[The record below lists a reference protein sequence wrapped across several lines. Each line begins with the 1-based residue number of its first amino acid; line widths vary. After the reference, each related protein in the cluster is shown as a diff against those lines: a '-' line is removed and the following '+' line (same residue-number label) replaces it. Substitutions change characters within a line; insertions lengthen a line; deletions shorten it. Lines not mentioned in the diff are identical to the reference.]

1 MIVDRISNAL
11 EKINCAVSIR
21 SLSPIKAG
29 PSEVQCFM
37 PSDIGEL
44 HDVMALIGD
53 RSPERPIII
62 GGCTNI
68 LISDSPVPDR
78 MFLSLSRMRGIKSEG
93 LLFTAQAGALLAD
106 LIEASLP
113 VSASLAPLAGI
124 PGTVGGAI
132 AGNTGANGV
141 TAGDFVESVDC
152 MSFSGQTSTLSGAE
166 CGFSYRNSIF
176 RTRQDLAVAS
186 VTFRLDA
193 DSGCQAEQVRRAA
206 LESRRQRGIG
216 LEPSLGSFFKNPPGD
231 HAGRLMEQAG
241 LKGFVLGKAAV
252 SAQHAN
258 IITNPGGK
266 ATAAEIFDLAKHCHD
281 TVLKLYNI
289 DLKSEV
295 ILYGFSI

>member
-21 SLSPIKAG
+21 GLSPIKAG
-29 PSEVQCFM
+29 PSEVRCFM

-44 HDVMALIGD
+44 HDAMELIGD

-68 LISDSPVPDR
+68 LVSDSPVPDR
-78 MFLSLSRMRGIKSEG
+78 AFLSLSRMRIIKSQG

-106 LIEASLP
+106 LIEASIS

-132 AGNTGANGV
+132 AGNAGANGAA
-141 TAGDFVESVDC
+141 AGDFVESVDC
-152 MSFSGQTSTLSGAE
+152 ISFSGQSLTLSRDE

-176 RTRQDLAVAS
+176 KTRQDLAIAS

-193 DSGCQAEQVRRAA
+193 GSCRHAGQIRRAA
-206 LESRRQRGIG
+206 LDSRRQRGIG
-216 LEPSLGSFFKNPPGD
+216 LEPSLGSFFKNPPGGY
-231 HAGRLMEQAG
+231 AGRLMEQAG
-241 LKGFVLGKAAV
+241 LKGFALGKAAV

-258 IITNPGGK
+258 IITNPDGK
-266 ATAAEIFDLAKHCHD
+266 ATAAEIFELAKHCHD
-281 TVLKLYNI
+281 IILKLYNI
-289 DLKSEV
+289 DLKPEV
-295 ILYGFSI
+295 VLYDFSI